1 MQRHRTRQPYHIK
14 TPRLLTRL
22 CNFGC
27 DKPLKTA
34 AGQPFSQ
41 LQQTGIAKPYGGKIK
56 GELMPLKTIF
66 LNPPSFENF
75 DGGASSRW
83 PATREI
89 ESYWY
94 PVWLAYPAGMLEGSR
109 LLDAPPHHVSAE
121 ETIEICKQYE
131 FLVLFTSTP
140 GWQGDQKLA
149 EAIKAANPAIR
160 IAFVG
165 PPVTT
170 SPDRALNECPVIDFV
185 CRREFDFSTVEFAN
199 GKPLNEILGIS
210 YRQDGQVVHNPD
222 RPQVEDLDAMPW
234 VTDIYARDMD
244 VTKYNVPFLLH
255 PYVSLYS
262 TRGCPAQCTFCLWPQ
277 TLSGHAW
284 RKRSTDDV
292 AAEMA
297 HAKELFPHVKEYFF
311 DDDTFNIQKARTI
324 ELCEKLKP
332 LGLTWSC
339 TSRVTTDRDTL
350 KAMREAGCRLLI
362 VGFESGD
369 PQILKNIKKGATVE
383 RARDFTRDCHDLG
396 LTIHGDFILGLPGE
410 TRESIRNTINF
421 AKSLD
426 VETIQ
431 VSIAHAYP
439 GTEFYDFA
447 KSNGF
452 IINNGAMVDEE
463 GHQLAHV
470 EYPGLPT
477 EYVLEMVHRFYDEY
491 YFRPKAAWRVVSKAI
506 INRDLPRLYVEAKAF
521 LKLRAQRNR
530 VVAKSKRD
538 KAAIA
543 ATQQVGA

>member
-1 MQRHRTRQPYHIK
+1 
-14 TPRLLTRL
+14 
-22 CNFGC
+22 
-27 DKPLKTA
+27 
-34 AGQPFSQ
+34 
-41 LQQTGIAKPYGGKIK
+41 
-56 GELMPLKTIF
+56 MPLKTLL

-94 PVWLAYPAGMLEGSR
+94 PVWLTYPAGMLEGSR
-109 LLDAPPHHVSAE
+109 MLDAPPHHVSAT
-121 ETIEICKQYE
+121 ETIEIAKDYE

-140 GWQGDQKLA
+140 GWTGDQRLA
-149 EAIKAANPAIR
+149 EAIKKANPTMKVC
-160 IAFVG
+160 FVG

-170 SPDRALNECPVIDFV
+170 APDKALKECSALDFV
-185 CRREFDFSTVEFAN
+185 CRREFDYSVVEYAN
-199 GKPLNEILGIS
+199 GKPLSEILGIS
-210 YRQDGQVVHNPD
+210 YLENGKVMHNPD
-222 RPQVEDLDAMPW
+222 RPQVEKLDKPDMPW
-234 VTDIYARDMD
+234 ATDIYKRDVD

-297 HAKELFPHVKEYFF
+297 HAKEIFPEVKEFFF

-332 LGLTWSC
+332 LNLTWSC

-383 RARDFTRDCHDLG
+383 RARAFTKDCHELG

-410 TRESIRNTINF
+410 TKESIRNTINF
-421 AKSLD
+421 AKQLD

-439 GTEFYDFA
+439 GTEFYDYA
-447 KSNGF
+447 KENGF
-452 IINNGAMVDEE
+452 IVNEGAMVDDE
-463 GHQLAHV
+463 GHQLAHI
-470 EYPGLPT
+470 EYPGLPK

-491 YFRPKAAWRVVSKAI
+491 YFRPKAAWRVVWKAAV
-506 INRDLPRLYVEAKAF
+506 NRDLKRLYHESVSF
-521 LKLRAQRNR
+521 MKLRSQRNKI
-530 VVAKSKRD
+530 VAKSK
-538 KAAIA
+538 KLEHSKP
-543 ATQQVGA
+543 ATPANVGA